1 MIDYAKYGVSEYEDG
16 LILKNGGTT
25 IEAVRK
31 AMNVRGRTAFDLR
44 FRKNRKIIERFY
56 RDALK
61 AKECYYGP
69 FVGEFGH
76 FLLHNLPFLM
86 HLHHLG
92 VRIHYC
98 GMAIHGPFLRDE
110 EGRSILAEYHSLR
123 DFFGEV
129 KPMTN
134 RTEPPKDVMAEIEIF
149 KQKARDSS
157 LPFLDISQRELYWNA
172 LRNIQIGRW
181 QHVYDLSKV
190 YGEGKK
196 NTAVIF
202 PRKKGG
208 ATTENNGGPWDY
220 AEVARTLSPHFD
232 HVYLV
237 GHPSL
242 SAEVEPEGNIE
253 VKVSQDNTETL
264 RYCAEAR
271 LIVTQ
276 HSGAVHIGGYVDTPV
291 LIIYNGKP
299 PIRGLFDTIRFRR
312 FIARRPLQYAF
323 GYEEIENQISKME
336 TGNPQRIT
344 DRPKTEI

>member
-25 IEAVRK
+25 IVGIRN
-31 AMNVRGRTAFDLR
+31 AMNIRGRVAFDYRLH
-44 FRKNRKIIERFY
+44 KNRKIIERFY
-56 RDALK
+56 RDAIET
-61 AKECYYGP
+61 KECYYGP

-86 HLHHLG
+86 HLHLQG

-98 GMAIHGPFLRDE
+98 GMDIHRPFMRDE
-110 EGRSILAEYHSLR
+110 EGRSIVAEFYRLR

-134 RTEPPKDVMAEIEIF
+134 QTEPPEDVVLEIEDF
-149 KQKARDSS
+149 KRKARDSG
-157 LPFLDISQRELYWNA
+157 LPFLDISQQELYWNA
-172 LRNIQIGRW
+172 LRNIQVGRW
-181 QHVYDLSKV
+181 QHIYDLSKV
-190 YGEGKK
+190 YGDGKK

-208 ATTENNGGPWDY
+208 ATTENNGGPWNY
-220 AEVARTLSPHFD
+220 AKVARTLSPHFD

-242 SAEVEPEGNIE
+242 SADVEPDGNIE
-253 VKVSQDNTETL
+253 VKVSQNNADTL
-264 RYCAEAR
+264 KYCAEAR

-276 HSGAVHIGGYVDTPV
+276 HSGAVHIGAYVDTPV
-291 LIIYNGKP
+291 LIIYNGAP

-312 FIARRPLQYAF
+312 YISERPLMYAF
-323 GYEEIENQISKME
+323 DYEGIENQLTSYL
-336 TGNPQRIT
+336 
-344 DRPKTEI
+344 